1 VCKYVMAISIGGGI
15 TISGGVTFGHAVDS
29 TPSINLVLDLDAAAY
44 SAMPVDGTVIAGA
57 GSAVINVLNPHSS
70 MIWHSANGG
79 IFRKTDQDGADF
91 MTFGPNWATG
101 TQPYTVM
108 MIYRSVG
115 TTSAESGR
123 LLNTNDYSP
132 DWLLGLWGSPAYLQN
147 IFYSEGFVG
156 SNDPADGGWQMIW
169 ATYNGAGAAQAYV
182 ANTTAPQLHG
192 SVDSGANGFNRLRL
206 FGRYAGD
213 TASSEVPIA
222 DVGLVKVWDNVLTPA
237 QIQTQWTTYRNR
249 FGLV

>member
-1 VCKYVMAISIGGGI
+1 MGITIGGGI
-15 TISGGVTFGHAVDS
+15 EMGGGVALGPAAAL
-29 TPSINLVLDLDAAAY
+29 PSINLVLELDAAAY
-44 SAMPVDGTVIAGA
+44 SAMPIDGTVLPGT

-70 MIWHSANGG
+70 MTWHSANGG

-156 SNDPADGGWQMIW
+156 SSNDPADGGWQMIW
-169 ATYNGAGAAQAYV
+169 ATQDGSGAAQSFV
-182 ANTTAPQLHG
+182 ANTAAPQLHG
-192 SVDSGANGFNRLRL
+192 TVESGASGFNRLRL

-213 TASSEVPIA
+213 TASSEVPTA
-222 DVGLVKVWDNVLTPA
+222 DVGLVKVWDSVMTLS
-237 QIQTQWTTYRNR
+237 QIQTQWNTYRNR

>member
-1 VCKYVMAISIGGGI
+1 MAISISGGI
-15 TISGGVTFGHAVDS
+15 TISGGAVVGAIAA
-29 TPSINLVLDLDAAAY
+29 PEINVVLELDAAAY
-44 SAMPVDGTVIAGA
+44 SAMPADGSVLPGT
-57 GSAVINVLNPHSS
+57 GSAVINVLNPNSS
-70 MIWHSANGG
+70 MTWHSANGG
-79 IFRKTDQDGADF
+79 IFRKTSQDGADF

-123 LLNTNDYSP
+123 LLNANDYSP

-147 IFYSEGFVG
+147 VFYSEGFVG
-156 SNDPADGGWQMIW
+156 GNDPADGGWQMIW
-169 ATYNGAGAAQAYV
+169 ATQDGSGAAQSFV
-182 ANTTAPQLHG
+182 ANTAAPQLHG
-192 SVDSGANGFNRLRL
+192 SVDSGASGFNRLRL

-213 TASSEVPIA
+213 TASSEVPTA
-222 DVGLVKVWDNVLTPA
+222 DVGLVKVWDSVLTPS
-237 QIQTQWTTYRNR
+237 QIQTQWNTYRNR